1 MVDGSG
7 EGAVSGDGKEGDLA
21 KGEGVKNKM
30 ASFWVE
36 SEWCYPAEVAFDIQ
50 LGRRIKTQDHTTPEL
65 DSEHKGIS
73 HDPWNF

>member
-7 EGAVSGDGKEGDLA
+7 QSAVSRDGETGHSA
-21 KGEGVKNKM
+21 QGEEVKNKM

-50 LGRRIKTQDHTTPEL
+50 LGRRTKTQDHTTPEL

-73 HDPWNF
+73 HDHWNF